1 MTVNTAIVG
10 LGWWGQHMAKIIER
24 DDVPMRVAATVDTN
38 PELGAS
44 HSDLGEVLDD
54 SSIEAVILVT
64 PNSLHSDLAQQII
77 AAGKHVFCE
86 KPLTLNS
93 SDARAMVQAANDAG
107 IVLGV
112 GHERRYEPAMI
123 DLHRMIT
130 AGELGEI
137 LHVETS
143 YSHDLFRALPAD
155 HWRGSLVDAPGAGM
169 TAMAIHLTDLMIW
182 MLGRVSTV
190 YATVAHRVL
199 DLPSGDVVSAQLHFE
214 QGAIASMTSL
224 SVTPFFGRFAVY
236 GSEGWFITRDDAHPQ
251 DGGGLQIETCNRDD
265 EPKKTH
271 QAYVDT
277 VHVNLTAWADA
288 IEGRSSYQFTDFELV
303 HNIEVLE
310 AIVQS
315 ADLGQPVSTP

>member
-24 DDVPMRVAATVDTN
+24 DEVPMRLAATVDPN
-38 PELGAS
+38 PDLGAT
-44 HSDLGEVLDD
+44 HTDLDPVLGD
-54 SSIEAVILVT
+54 SSIDAVILVT

-86 KPLTLNS
+86 KPLTLTG
-93 SDARAMVQAANDAG
+93 SDARAMVTAASDAG
-107 IVLGV
+107 LVLGV
-112 GHERRYEPAMI
+112 GHERRYEPVMI
-123 DLHRMIT
+123 ELHRMIT

-155 HWRGSLVDAPGAGM
+155 HWRGSVTDAPAAGM
-169 TAMAIHLTDLMIW
+169 TAMAIHLTDLMVW

-199 DLPSGDVVSAQLHFE
+199 DLPSGDVVSAQLQFE

-236 GSEGWFITRDDAHPQ
+236 GSEGWFLTRDDAHPQ
-251 DGGGLQIETCNRDD
+251 DGGGLQLETCRRGD
-265 EPKKTH
+265 EPKHSH

-277 VHVNLTAWADA
+277 VQVNLTAWADA
-288 IEGRSSYQFTDFELV
+288 IESRSNYQFTEFELV

-310 AIVQS
+310 AIIKS
-315 ADLGQPVSTP
+315 SDLGQPVSPS